1 MKKYAVIGN
10 PVEHSLSPK
19 LHNYWIKKHKIN
31 AFYEKYLLKEND
43 LKDIISKIKSG
54 KLEGIN
60 ITVPFKKSIIPFVDQ
75 LSQEANET
83 QSVNT
88 IHIYNNKI
96 IGHNTDIGGFELAI
110 RHLKYDVNGKKVF
123 ILGAGGVVPSIIC
136 ALKKMKASKIIISN
150 RTKEKAENLKK
161 IFPDI
166 EIIKWGGVPDFD
178 MILNAT
184 SLGLEENE
192 EIELNYNEIE
202 KNKFFY
208 DVIYNPSETNFLKK
222 GKELGCKT
230 ENGKMMFIYQAHQ
243 AFTIWH
249 KVMPEINDEVIE
261 LLNND

>member
-1 MKKYAVIGN
+1 M
-10 PVEHSLSPK
+10 H
-19 LHNYWIKKHKIN
+19 
-31 AFYEKYLLKEND
+31 FD
-43 LKDIISKIKSG
+43 L
-54 KLEGIN
+54 
-60 ITVPFKKSIIPFVDQ
+60 T
-75 LSQEANET
+75 
-83 QSVNT
+83 
-88 IHIYNNKI
+88 IYNNKI

-192 EIELNYNEIE
+192 EIELNLSKNIKEIILTGVDITSWGE
-202 KNKFFY
+202 
-208 DVIYNPSETNFLKK
+208 DLKGNLVLQK
-222 GKELGCKT
+222 L
-230 ENGKMMFIYQAHQ
+230 FHI
-243 AFTIWH
+243 
-249 KVMPEINDEVIE
+249 
-261 LLNND
+261 